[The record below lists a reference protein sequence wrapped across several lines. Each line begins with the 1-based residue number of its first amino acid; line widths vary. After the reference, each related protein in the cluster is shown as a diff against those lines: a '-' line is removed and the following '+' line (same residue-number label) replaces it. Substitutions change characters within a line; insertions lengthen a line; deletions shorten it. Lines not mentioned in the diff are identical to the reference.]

1 MTFANPEP
9 HDGAL
14 LTPLFATPG
23 IISPMDDALLTKTI
37 EELDGDRWGPPE
49 FDSHVVLESHRLR
62 SVPIGDLTVE
72 DLRLLLGQGIGTQW
86 LIPLALARLDDDPLA
101 EGDFYP
107 GDLLMIVLGT
117 DATYWSSHPE
127 QLLALWGVR
136 ESLTELRDR
145 ADRLLSDERWPP
157 FG

>member
-1 MTFANPEP
+1 MT
-9 HDGAL
+9 AL
-14 LTPLFATPG
+14 LLRRLVGRPG
-23 IISPMDDALLTKTI
+23 IIRPMDDALLTKTI

-72 DLRLLLGQGIGTQW
+72 NLRVLLGQGIGTQW
-86 LIPLALARLDDDPLA
+86 LMPLALARLKDDPLA

-107 GDLLMIVLGT
+107 GDLIGVLGT
-117 DATYWSSHPE
+117 DAAYWSSHPE
-127 QLLALWGVR
+127 QLVALWGVR
-136 ESLTELRDR
+136 ESLTQLRDQ
-145 ADRLLSDERWPP
+145 ADGLLADDRWPS